1 MNLTS
6 QGYYNLI
13 VYESDPEDIPHLFER
28 TGEHSDSDVLNWVE
42 QALSFISDRFIDEG
56 YSDSD
61 PDLPSQIE
69 LEQKADK
76 LEHIRYRLD
85 DSVEEPYIDPEV
97 RP

>member
-28 TGEHSDSDVLNWVE
+28 TGEHSDGDVLNWVE
-42 QALSFISDRFIDEG
+42 QALSFISDRFTDDG